1 MGDTANDRTTSK
13 SANTRRSF
21 LFYSLIAAI
30 GFFYLLWPGDAPFV
44 NDEPKL
50 FLSADAANKDHH
62 LAPSGLMGS
71 VGLIYGPS
79 PTWAYQLMLL
89 ISNQPQ
95 AWVVMH
101 VVLMLTGIVIGLM
114 MVARALNLGRWFIL
128 LVLFSPYTWFY
139 ARHLWDN
146 SFLIPLSCL
155 TLGSYA
161 LHLRF
166 KTTEMEPSTRA
177 IVLAALLSMLLPLIH
192 FMALPLSLAL
202 LSHML
207 LFMRKDLWRARWSLL
222 IGGLLLGATHL
233 SYFSL
238 LVNHIKH
245 FEPHRRSSFI
255 SEGWA
260 FPLFGGKI
268 FSGWN
273 LEYFFGPQWLPDSW
287 FFRLPEML
295 TMLSYA
301 SVWFGIFLATKSTV
315 ENPLRSDLPK
325 PLLGPEAPLKHL
337 LLVAVM
343 ALSLQMIVCGLSS
356 SSHHPH
362 YYNGLWAVYA
372 VFAWIAIDRLTKR
385 RSGVLGVAIYSTSL
399 VSVLISLS
407 ILIHHRSG
415 TRGEGYGPTIGNQ
428 LQIANL
434 LGREERS
441 DVNQRVEN
449 FKRYPS
455 LKTLQKIS
463 ASSSRE
469 ALGPCVVEYDSN
481 APLSAR
487 VILRTLASP
496 EPTHPK

>member
-1 MGDTANDRTTSK
+1 MGDTANERTTFK
-13 SANTRRSF
+13 SATTRRPF

-30 GFFYLLWPGDAPFV
+30 GIFYLLWPGDAPFV

-71 VGLIYGPS
+71 VGLVYGPS
-79 PTWAYQLMLL
+79 PTWVYQLMLL
-89 ISNQPQ
+89 VSNQPQ

-114 MVARALNLGRWFIL
+114 MLARALNLGRWFIL
-128 LVLFSPYTWFY
+128 ILLLSPYTWFY

-155 TLGSYA
+155 ALGSYA
-161 LHLRF
+161 LHLRIR
-166 KTTEMEPSTRA
+166 TTEKEPSTKA
-177 IVLAALLSMLLPLIH
+177 IVLAALLSLLLPLIH

-202 LSHML
+202 LAHMIV
-207 LFMRKDLWRARWSLL
+207 FMRRDLWRARWPLL
-222 IGGLLLGATHL
+222 IGGLLLTVTHL
-233 SYFSL
+233 PYFSL
-238 LVNHIKH
+238 LLDHVKH
-245 FEPHRRSSFI
+245 FEPHQRSSFI

-273 LEYFFGPQWLPDSW
+273 LEYFFGQHWLPDSW
-287 FFRLPEML
+287 LFRLAEML
-295 TMLSYA
+295 TVLIYA
-301 SVWFGIFLATKSTV
+301 SVWFGIFLATRHTV
-315 ENPLRSDLPK
+315 KRPLRSDISK
-325 PLLGPEAPLKHL
+325 ALLEPEVPLKHVL
-337 LLVAVM
+337 FVAVVTLM
-343 ALSLQMIVCGLSS
+343 LQVIVCGLSS
-356 SSHHPH
+356 SSYHPH

-372 VFAWIAIDRLTKR
+372 VFAWIAVDRFTKNQ
-385 RSGVLGVAIYSTSL
+385 SGILGVAIYSSSL
-399 VSVLISLS
+399 VSVLICLAV
-407 ILIHHRSG
+407 LIHQRSG

-441 DVNQRVEN
+441 DVNERVEN

-455 LKTLQKIS
+455 LKALQKIS
-463 ASSSRE
+463 ASDSE
-469 ALGPCVVEYDSN
+469 KTMGPCVVEYDPN
-481 APLSAR
+481 DPVSAR
-487 VILRTLASP
+487 VVLRTLASP
-496 EPTHPK
+496 APTQTK